1 MIAQTRAE
9 LLKLRSTR
17 TTLGLVLGMA
27 ALIVFIALL
36 TGLLTKP
43 AHLASNT
50 DQRNLFDLGSIT
62 GLFSALAGTLLITSE
77 YRYGTIH
84 PTFLFTPRRSRV
96 VVSKLLAGAGAGLVF
111 ALTGTGLAF
120 ALGYVCLKARGIPIE
135 LTRRDITLL
144 LVGAAVAVAL
154 WGMIGVAVGTIV
166 RNQVGSIIGLLA
178 WIFVAESLLFAFAPS
193 VGRYSPS
200 EAENALLG
208 ARTAHL
214 LTPLAG
220 AGVLLA
226 WTAVLAICAVTIIR
240 KRDVT

>member
-27 ALIVFIALL
+27 TLIIFISLL
-36 TGLLTKP
+36 TGLLTKTP
-43 AHLASNT
+43 HLTSHA

-84 PTFLFTPRRSRV
+84 PTFLFTPRRARV
-96 VVSKLLAGAGAGLVF
+96 IASKLLAGAGAGFGF
-111 ALTGTGLAF
+111 ALCGTGLAF
-120 ALGYVCLKARGIPIE
+120 ALGYACLAARNIPVT
-135 LTRRDITLL
+135 LTGHDVTLL
-144 LVGAAVAVAL
+144 ILGAAVAVTL
-154 WGMIGVAVGTIV
+154 WGMIGVAVGTLV
-166 RNQVGSIIGLLA
+166 RNQLGSIIGLLA

-200 EAENALLG
+200 EAEDALLG
-208 ARTAHL
+208 VKAAHL

-226 WTAVLAICAVTIIR
+226 WTAALAICAIAIVGR
-240 KRDVT
+240 RDVI